1 MKYKYKIASLALAI
15 FMFFMPV
22 SLATSQNKIVG
33 LDENVKAYL
42 IGNEEN
48 GEVYYEKMQMSQDQW
63 HL

>member
-33 LDENVKAYL
+33 LDENVKALSL
-42 IGNEEN
+42 IHILWNKG
-48 GEVYYEKMQMSQDQW
+48 S
-63 HL
+63 L